1 MDRKG
6 LQELCRTRLRE
17 AKALA
22 RLGLY
27 DGSYYLAGYAVECAL
42 KSCIA
47 KETRKHEFPDRK
59 RAEISHTHNLRE
71 LIRAANL
78 EEARL
83 EEAKKDSVFR
93 NNWDTVQLWSEQSR
107 YRTNRPEVVRSII
120 EAIGD
125 RNHGILRWIKRYW

>member
-1 MDRKG
+1 
-6 LQELCRTRLRE
+6 
-17 AKALA
+17 
-22 RLGLY
+22 
-27 DGSYYLAGYAVECAL
+27 LAGYAVECAL

-71 LIRAANL
+71 LVRAANL
-78 EEARL
+78 EDARL
-83 EEAKKDSVFR
+83 DEAKKDSAFR

>member
-1 MDRKG
+1 MQG
-6 LQELCRTRLRE
+6 LCRTRLRE

-22 RLGLY
+22 RLGHY
-27 DGSYYLAGYAVECAL
+27 DGSYYLLAGYAVECAL

-71 LIRAANL
+71 LVRAANL
-78 EEARL
+78 EDARL
-83 EEAKKDSVFR
+83 EEAKKDSTFR

-125 RNHGILRWIKRYW
+125 RNHGILRCIKRYW